1 MLKHAFYVLIF
12 SSALILGI
20 SCAPELPMAHK
31 IVNQSIEAHGGAA
44 YDTLLI
50 AFQFRDKTYKIDKK
64 GGRFE
69 YARVFIDSLGNDI
82 EDVLN
87 NEQFTRYI
95 NSEVASVTPK
105 KSKAFKNA
113 LNSVVYFA
121 LLPHG
126 LNDEAVVKEHM
137 GEVQLR
143 DEKYFLI
150 KVSFE
155 EVGGG
160 EDHEDEFLYWV
171 NPETHLVD
179 YLAYSFHTDGGGLR
193 FREVTSRKKV
203 DGIVLQD
210 YNNYKPKSDNYELTD
225 LSGLFESG
233 QLEKLSEIILKPLEE

>member
-1 MLKHAFYVLIF
+1 MLVI
-12 SSALILGI
+12 G
-20 SCAPELPMAHK
+20 CTPELPIAHK

-44 YDTLLI
+44 YDTLLM
-50 AFQFRDKTYKIDKK
+50 AFQFRDKTYKIDKR
-64 GGRFE
+64 GGNFE
-69 YARVFIDSLGNDI
+69 YTRVFIDSLGNDI

-87 NEQFTRYI
+87 NEEFIRYA
-95 NSEVASVTPK
+95 NSEVIEVEPK

-126 LNDEAVVKEHM
+126 LNDEAVIKEYL
-137 GEVQLR
+137 GETQLR

-150 KVSFE
+150 KVSFKE
-155 EVGGG
+155 EGGG
-160 EDHEDEFLYWV
+160 EDHDDEFLYWV
-171 NPETHLVD
+171 NSETHLVD

-203 DGIVLQD
+203 GGIVLQD

-233 QLEKLSEIILKPLEE
+233 QLEKLSEIILNPLEE